1 MKLVVLGA
9 TGGIGLQI
17 VRQAIEQ
24 GHSVTAFV
32 RSPDPLKPFG
42 NRITIRQGN
51 LLNSAELA
59 KAISGHDAILSGFG
73 PRVPIAKS
81 DANLLENFASA
92 LTTAMHQANVRR
104 TVIVSTAFLFKD
116 SIVPPTYLFGRIFF
130 PSVVKDAAAMERI
143 ITAKP
148 SRLDHRPPP
157 AAHRQATHRKVSRPN
172 RPPAP
177 LRLQHLTRRCS
188 PLLPESRR
196 RPRLHQ
202 KDHRRKQLTPAPWP
216 R

>member
-1 MKLVVLGA
+1 MKLAVLGA

-32 RSPDPLKPFG
+32 RSPEPLKPFG

-59 KAISGHDAILSGFG
+59 PAISGHDAILSGFG

-92 LTTAMHQANVRR
+92 LTSAMHQANVRR

-116 SIVPPTYLFGRIFF
+116 SILPPTYLFGRIFF

-143 ITAKP
+143 ITQSP
-148 SRLDHRPPP
+148 LDWTIVRPP
-157 AAHRQATHRKVSRPN
+157 
-172 RPPAP
+172 
-177 LRLQHLTRRCS
+177 
-188 PLLPESRR
+188 
-196 RPRLHQ
+196 
-202 KDHRRKQLTPAPWP
+202 QLTDKPLTGKYRVQTGHLPRFGFNISRADVAHFFLNAVADPASIKKIVGVSN
-216 R
+216 